1 VFEDILVFLI
11 VKYLRITR
19 ELNQNKK
26 DFKKMKPETIE
37 KYKIKYDDKTKKYIS
52 LLNSNH

>member
-1 VFEDILVFLI
+1 MKE
-11 VKYLRITR
+11 KYYLRITR